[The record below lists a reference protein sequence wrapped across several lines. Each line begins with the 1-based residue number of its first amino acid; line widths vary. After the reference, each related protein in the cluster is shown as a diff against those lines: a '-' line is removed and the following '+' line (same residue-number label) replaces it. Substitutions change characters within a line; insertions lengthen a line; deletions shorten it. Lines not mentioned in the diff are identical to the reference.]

1 MSAGVHADRRALKAV
16 DWWVSDNGDR
26 QALPGYARRAG
37 EMLEEVEMIKKILQF
52 LVLKRLWDRRRGR
65 R

>member
-1 MSAGVHADRRALKAV
+1 MLQWAGTIRAAPWDIARLCRAAPSVPVRCYKEADV
-16 DWWVSDNGDR
+16 
-26 QALPGYARRAG
+26 
-37 EMLEEVEMIKKILQF
+37 IKKILQF